1 MNTRNLPVS
10 LSIALSSQAYT
21 TMPRF
26 YMGAGGQ
33 TQVSCLHW
41 ESVTDLDHFFCH
53 PSPML
58 IEDETKIHML
68 DFGALSHRK
77 EH

>member
-1 MNTRNLPVS
+1 MNLPVS
-10 LSIALSSQAYT
+10 PFIALGSQADP

-33 TQVSCLHW
+33 TQVSCSHR
-41 ESVTDLDHFFCH
+41 ENFTEPNHFLCH
-53 PSPML
+53 PRPML
-58 IEDETKIHML
+58 TEDENTINVL
-68 DFGALSHRK
+68 GFGTLSHRK